1 MVTFLPF
8 SFARNSIKNELY
20 TASVKLGTLDASVC
34 LSTYFYTLT
43 KPIQTLHQVT
53 KSFISYRLCMS
64 IYLPTSL
71 LESGKHQRFARSLNV
86 GPFLIPPRP
95 IHTAKGPGTP
105 KLGRVF
111 LVSVREK
118 ERGGGVITSTQFTC
132 FPRPI
137 FSPPPFSTD
146 QILKHVPREK
156 NKETKKKLWTEFNI
170 LFHSFLILVS
180 LSFLFRPISLSLCA
194 VFVSMTDLIVT
205 CKQFA

>member
-1 MVTFLPF
+1 MFACPRTLYAYKANTNVTPSYKEFHF
-8 SFARNSIKNELY
+8 VSFMYVNFPPR
-20 TASVKLGTLDASVC
+20 
-34 LSTYFYTLT
+34 
-43 KPIQTLHQVT
+43 
-53 KSFISYRLCMS
+53 
-64 IYLPTSL
+64 TSL

-86 GPFLIPPRP
+86 GLFLIPPRLT
-95 IHTAKGPGTP
+95 HTAKGPGTP
-105 KLGRVF
+105 KLRRVF
-111 LVSVREK
+111 LVSVRQK
-118 ERGGGVITSTQFTC
+118 ERENGVITSTQFTC

-146 QILKHVPREK
+146 QILKHVPREE

-180 LSFLFRPISLSLCA
+180 LLFLFRPISLSLCA

>member
-1 MVTFLPF
+1 M
-8 SFARNSIKNELY
+8 
-20 TASVKLGTLDASVC
+20 LDASVC
-34 LSTYFYTLT
+34 LSTYFHTPT

-111 LVSVREK
+111 LVSVRER
-118 ERGGGVITSTQFTC
+118 EREVLSHQHSSPVSPG
-132 FPRPI
+132 PY